1 MTKQKWTVD
10 KDHSEIKFKVKH
22 MKITNVTG
30 SFNDFDV
37 QVETEDEDFSNAEI
51 SFSAKASSIDTDN
64 EKRDEHLK
72 SEDFFD
78 AENHPE
84 IKFKA
89 SGYEKTGDD
98 SFKLK
103 GDLTMKGKTNEVTLN
118 GEFGGVGKDPWGNT
132 KAGFSLE
139 GKIDRTDFGLNWNQA
154 LESGGV
160 LVSKEVKIMAE
171 VQLAK
176 KDD

>member
-1 MTKQKWTVD
+1 MAKQKWTVD
-10 KDHSEIKFKVKH
+10 KDHSEIKFKVRH
-22 MKITNVTG
+22 MKITNVSGNFT
-30 SFNDFDV
+30 DFDV
-37 QVETEDEDFSNAEI
+37 NAETEDEDFSKADI

-84 IKFKA
+84 ISFKA
-89 SGYEKTGDD
+89 SGYEKTDDD

-103 GDLTMKGKTNEVTLN
+103 GDLTMKGKTNEVILE
-118 GEFGGVGKDPWGNT
+118 GEFGGIGKDPWGNT

-139 GKIDRTDFGLNWNQA
+139 GKIDRTDFGLNWNQT
-154 LESGGV
+154 LEAGGV
-160 LVSKEVKIMAE
+160 LVGKEVKIMCE
-171 VQLAK
+171 VQLVK
-176 KDD
+176 E